1 MSIESIAGSSDAV
14 SAMMADGHL
23 DDAEVD
29 RRLRRQTVL
38 YRFTDRLYRADSADD
53 IYSAALH
60 AIIGGL
66 GCDRASILL
75 FDSAGVMRFVGWH
88 GLSEGYRT
96 AVDGHSPW
104 KPGDRDPIPIFLEDI
119 LDSDQSEDLKSVV
132 TREGISA
139 LGFIPL
145 MDEGVVIGKFMAYY
159 DEPHRFTPD
168 ETALGINIARQLGF
182 AVARHRGEEAR
193 QLLLAELSHRV
204 KNTLATVISIAHQ
217 SFGREPGLND
227 VRHRFESRLRALA
240 QTHTRLA
247 ETSWSSVH
255 LDTLLRDEL
264 APHGATDGGQIDIAG
279 PPIALLPRQAIMLGM
294 GFHELATNAAKYGA
308 LRSAGGHVDIG
319 WRVQPGGHRLEVT
332 WAESGGPPVSA
343 PERNGFGR
351 LLLERAMATEIQ
363 GKVAMDFA
371 PDGLVCT
378 ITFPLRPD
386 RS

>member
-1 MSIESIAGSSDAV
+1 MSIETLAGSSDV
-14 SAMMADGHL
+14 MSALMADGSP
-23 DDAEVD
+23 DEAEVD
-29 RRLRRQTVL
+29 RRLRHQTVL
-38 YRFTDRLYRADSADD
+38 YQFTDRLYRANSADD

-75 FDSAGVMRFVGWH
+75 FDAAGVMRFVGWH
-88 GLSEGYRT
+88 GLSDAYRR

-119 LDSDQSEDLKSVV
+119 VESGESDELKAAVSL
-132 TREGISA
+132 EGISA

-145 MDEGVVIGKFMAYY
+145 MADGVVIGKFMTYH
-159 DEPHRFTPD
+159 DEPHRFTRD
-168 ETALGINIARQLGF
+168 EMALAINIARQLGF
-182 AVARHRGEEAR
+182 AVARQRGEEAR

-217 SFGREPGLND
+217 SFGRDPSLND

-247 ETSWSSVH
+247 ETSWSTVD
-255 LDTLLRDEL
+255 LETLLRDEL
-264 APHGATDGGQIDIAG
+264 SPHGSADGDNIVLSG

-308 LRSAGGHVDIG
+308 LRSAGGRVDIG
-319 WRVQPGGHRLEVT
+319 WRVRPDGRTLEIT
-332 WAESGGPPVSA
+332 WSESGGPSVLA
-343 PERNGFGR
+343 PDRNGFGR

-371 PDGLVCT
+371 PKGLICT